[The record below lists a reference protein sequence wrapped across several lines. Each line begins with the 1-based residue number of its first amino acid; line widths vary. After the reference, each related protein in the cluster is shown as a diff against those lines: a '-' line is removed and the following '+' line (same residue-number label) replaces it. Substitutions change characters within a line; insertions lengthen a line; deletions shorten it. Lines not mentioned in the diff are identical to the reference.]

1 MSLSLRTEPVYPLSL
16 WWNHSSG
23 QGWVSSK
30 PLSLCCALLYFISI
44 SSLLTPAILLKRI
57 LAFKWLGYY
66 LISYPLTVNSFGK
79 QRQKVSDI
87 QGHSCTPM
95 AL

>member
-30 PLSLCCALLYFISI
+30 PLSLCCALFPVIPSTSPLALNTFSNEKPY
-44 SSLLTPAILLKRI
+44 LLHD
-57 LAFKWLGYY
+57 W
-66 LISYPLTVNSFGK
+66 
-79 QRQKVSDI
+79 DI
-87 QGHSCTPM
+87 T
-95 AL
+95 